1 MKKRLLSIIGLSGIL
16 VLSSCSSTPVELT
29 NEAGETF
36 VVEETDDSAKIKEV
50 VVALSK
56 KKPEAKTSFS
66 SKVTVSAELSYDTK
80 IDDSNY
86 SKAYG
91 KISSE
96 TYISMEELAEPVE
109 DITFSDLVS
118 AFKIYSK
125 NGISLDYETKY
136 NTGSNPIDDDNS
148 FNTKF
153 NLFNDDKNLYFDY
166 QGLPQ
171 YQETQK
177 LGTDGKYY
185 FSFEKLGL
193 LLPEIKFED
202 IFNSSYIDNFQ
213 QMIDSNEFDAF
224 CEENSLKITSASNNE
239 IEFSITSDISET
251 LKSVLES
258 LPAELA
264 PVKESYENVVAEVKT
279 KINVETLEVVGLSL
293 DASNALNN
301 FLKQSYYPNQVTVK
315 DTKLVLNL
323 NVTNNEKLPSLPD
336 TTEYSDFLKVM
347 LG

>member
-96 TYISMEELAEPVE
+96 TYISMDELAEPAE
-109 DITFSDLVS
+109 DTSFSDLLS
-118 AFKIYSK
+118 AFRIYSK

-136 NTGSNPIDDDNS
+136 NTGSNPIDDDNN

-153 NLFNDDKNLYFDY
+153 NLFNDEKNFYFDY

-171 YQETQK
+171 YEETQK
-177 LGTDGKYY
+177 LGTEGKY
-185 FSFEKLGL
+185 FLSVEKLGL
-193 LLPEIKFED
+193 LLPNIKFAD
-202 IFNSSYIDNFQ
+202 IFNSSYIDSLQ
-213 QMIDSNEFDAF
+213 QLIDSNEFEAF
-224 CEENSLKITSASNNE
+224 CEENSLKITAAANNE

-251 LKSVLES
+251 LKSVLSS

-323 NVTNNEKLPSLPD
+323 NVTNNEKIPSLPD

>member
-1 MKKRLLSIIGLSGIL
+1 MKKRLLSVIGLAGIL

-36 VVEETDDSAKIKEV
+36 VVEATDDTEKIKEV

-56 KKPEAKTSFS
+56 KTPEAKTSIS
-66 SKVTVSAELSYDTK
+66 SKFAVSAELSYDTK

-96 TYISMEELAEPVE
+96 TYISVDELAEPVE
-109 DITFSDLVS
+109 DSSFSDLLS
-118 AFKIYSK
+118 SFKIYSK

-153 NLFNDDKNLYFDY
+153 NLFTDDKNLYFDY

-171 YQETQK
+171 YQETQR
-177 LGTDGKYY
+177 LGTEGKYY
-185 FSFEKLGL
+185 FSLEKLGL
-193 LLPEIKFED
+193 LLPEIKFAD

-251 LKSVLES
+251 LKSILES

-279 KINVETLEVVGLSL
+279 KINADSLEVVGLSL
-293 DASNALNN
+293 DASNALEN

-323 NVTNNEKLPSLPD
+323 NVTNNEKLPSLPN

>member
-193 LLPEIKFED
+193 LLPEINFED

-239 IEFSITSDISET
+239 IEFSKSDR
-251 LKSVLES
+251 VL
-258 LPAELA
+258 
-264 PVKESYENVVAEVKT
+264 
-279 KINVETLEVVGLSL
+279 
-293 DASNALNN
+293 
-301 FLKQSYYPNQVTVK
+301 
-315 DTKLVLNL
+315 
-323 NVTNNEKLPSLPD
+323 
-336 TTEYSDFLKVM
+336 
-347 LG
+347 